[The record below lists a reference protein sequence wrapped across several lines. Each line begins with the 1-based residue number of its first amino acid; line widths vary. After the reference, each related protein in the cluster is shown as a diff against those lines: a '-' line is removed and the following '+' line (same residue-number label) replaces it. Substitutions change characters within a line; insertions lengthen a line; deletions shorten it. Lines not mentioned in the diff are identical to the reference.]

1 MSSSLSLLGAGLQ
14 LSLPPF
20 LSFPDLPTHPDGL
33 NSYPSGT
40 LSQNARLLTT
50 RVTSFIALYDIN
62 RKGATTSMTTLDQLS
77 KIFYTV
83 LQIKV
88 KYLLDL

>member
-1 MSSSLSLLGAGLQ
+1 MSSSLSLLGVGLK

-20 LSFPDLPTHPDGL
+20 LSFPALPTHRDGL

-40 LSQNARLLTT
+40 LSQNKLLVTT

-62 RKGATTSMTTLDQLS
+62 RKGATTSVTTLVQLS
-77 KIFYTV
+77 KTFYIMF
-83 LQIKV
+83 QIKMQF
-88 KYLLDL
+88 LLDF